1 MKFSEVSQAF
11 AIIEP
16 IQSRLEMTRMLAEL
30 LRQASAAEASIIC
43 NLSLGQ
49 LQPPYIGTQFNIAE
63 KTIKKVAHMLKIPKR
78 QQRKEESKQ

>member
-30 LRQASAAEASIIC
+30 LKQASPS
-43 NLSLGQ
+43 
-49 LQPPYIGTQFNIAE
+49 
-63 KTIKKVAHMLKIPKR
+63 KR
-78 QQRKEESKQ
+78 VLYAIYR